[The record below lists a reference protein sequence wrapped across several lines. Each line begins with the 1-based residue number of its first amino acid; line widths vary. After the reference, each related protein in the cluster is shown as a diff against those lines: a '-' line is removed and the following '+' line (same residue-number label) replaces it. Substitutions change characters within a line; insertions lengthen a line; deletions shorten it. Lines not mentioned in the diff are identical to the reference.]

1 MGQLQTYQPDQIFQ
15 MAQPR
20 AGETKLGQRV
30 HTLASLKDLNHTTC
44 KFVLLGLP
52 EDVGVRANGGIG
64 GTNTSWTPT
73 LHALMMS
80 QSTKRFSGQEL
91 AVLGYMDFTL
101 EMALAD
107 QCDLQN
113 NTGVERIRQ
122 LVSIIDQQ
130 VSALIQKIVQAGKIP
145 IVVGG
150 GHNNAYPI
158 IKSLAN
164 HHQRGINTINIDAHA
179 DFRALEGRHSGNGFS
194 YAMQEGH
201 LAKYA
206 VLGLHESYNSQSML
220 ADLQNHPKQNF
231 YTFFED
237 YLRQHRSC
245 RQDFEYVMHF
255 CAGTCGLEIDM
266 DSMTGALSSAG
277 SLTGFSANQVRE
289 MIAQTASRKFAYL
302 HIAEGAATLA
312 DGRSSPWTTKLIAT
326 LISDFIKAQS

>member
-15 MAQPR
+15 MSQPR
-20 AGETKLGQRV
+20 AGETKLGQSV
-30 HTLASLKDLNHTTC
+30 HTLPNLKALHHTSC
-44 KFVLLGLP
+44 NFVLLGLP
-52 EDVGVRANGGIG
+52 EDVGVRANGGVG
-64 GTNTSWTPT
+64 GANTSWIPT
-73 LHALMMS
+73 LQALMMS

-91 AVLGYMDFTL
+91 AVLGYMDFSL

-107 QCDLQN
+107 QCDLQS
-113 NTGVERIRQ
+113 NTGLERIRQ
-122 LVSIIDQQ
+122 LVSTIDEQ
-130 VSALIQKIVQAGKIP
+130 VSALIQQIAQAGKIP

-158 IKSLAN
+158 IKGLASHFQN
-164 HHQRGINTINIDAHA
+164 AINTINIDAHA

-206 VLGLHESYNSQSML
+206 VLGLHESYNSQNML
-220 ADLQNHPKQNF
+220 ADLQSHPKQNF

-255 CAGTCGLEIDM
+255 CAGTCGLEIDI
-266 DSMTGALSSAG
+266 DSMAGVLSSAG
-277 SLTGFSANQVRE
+277 SLTGFSVNQIRE

-302 HIAEGAATLA
+302 HIAEGAVTLA
-312 DGRSSPWTTKLIAT
+312 DGRSNPWTAKLIAT